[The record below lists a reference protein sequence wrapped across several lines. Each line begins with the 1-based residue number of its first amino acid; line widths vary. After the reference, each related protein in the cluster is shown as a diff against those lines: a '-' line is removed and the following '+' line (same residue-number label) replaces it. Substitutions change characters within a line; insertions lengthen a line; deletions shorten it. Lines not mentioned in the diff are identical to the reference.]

1 MHNSHLHVL
10 YIHVHTSN
18 KPVHLRKSKGVDD
31 GNNIEGKGSQS
42 KLQRQTA
49 KKKHTATIIEYG
61 KFSITTNWLHWKN
74 EWVILILN

>member
-1 MHNSHLHVL
+1 MHNSHLQVL

-31 GNNIEGKGSQS
+31 GNNIEGKGGQS
-42 KLQRQTA
+42 KNQRQTA
-49 KKKHTATIIEYG
+49 KKNTLQQLLNNG
-61 KFSITTNWLHWKN
+61 KFSITTDWLHWKN